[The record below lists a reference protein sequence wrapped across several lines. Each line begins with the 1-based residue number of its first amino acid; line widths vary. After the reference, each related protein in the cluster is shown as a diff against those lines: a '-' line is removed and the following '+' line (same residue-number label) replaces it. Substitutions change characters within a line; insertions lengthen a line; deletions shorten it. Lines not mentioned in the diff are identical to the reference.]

1 MNPLNFNHLFYFWM
15 VVKYGG
21 ILPASR
27 ELHVTQPTI
36 SSQLKSL
43 ESSLGVPLFRRV
55 GKKLILTGQGRV
67 AFDYS
72 EQIFGLGQELV
83 QAIHGHGANLSV
95 DLNVGV
101 VDVFPKHLVYQF
113 LTPAMA
119 AEAKVRLRCYEGKLG
134 QLVADLAEHR
144 LDVVLSDSPLF
155 QEPSVELRSH
165 LLGECGLVVMGNAEL
180 KSRAT
185 GSDLLALVQSLPV
198 LLPTSN
204 TGLRRLINRWFDDHR
219 ITPRIAG
226 EFEDSGLL
234 KVFAL
239 QGLGLCFVP
248 EVLTEFLTQAYG
260 LQLLGRLEISGQLR
274 FYALTA
280 ERMFQHPA
288 VSRLTE
294 SARERLASVRTDRT
308 IS

>member
-15 VVKYGG
+15 VVKHGG

-67 AFDYS
+67 AFDYA

-83 QAIHGHGANLSV
+83 QAIHGHGSNISV

-165 LLGECGLVVMGNAEL
+165 LLGECGLVVMGSAEL
-180 KSRAT
+180 KSRGT
-185 GSDLLALVQSLPV
+185 GSDLLTLVQSLPV

-260 LQLLGRLEISGQLR
+260 LQLLGRLETSGHLR